1 MGVNKLTLLGH
12 VGQEPRISNFA
23 DGGSVANFSVAYT
36 EKAYTGKNG
45 QSVPEW
51 TEWFNVVAK
60 GSHANTVAQYVHKGD
75 KIYVEG
81 KIKTRQYT
89 AQDGQTRSIMEV
101 HVEKLDLI
109 GKAQV
114 SGPAQQPQQDTAE
127 QLYGQPQQTTM
138 QQSAAAPP
146 QKDDDLPF

>member
-1 MGVNKLTLLGH
+1 MDGV
-12 VGQEPRISNFA
+12 VQCC
-23 DGGSVANFSVAYT
+23 
-36 EKAYTGKNG
+36 GKG
-45 QSVPEW
+45 LV
-51 TEWFNVVAK
+51 
-60 GSHANTVAQYVHKGD
+60 NTVAQYVHKGD

-114 SGPAQQPQQDTAE
+114 SGPAQQPQQDTEA

-138 QQSAAAPP
+138 QQPAAAPP